1 MKPTPFW
8 GNLEIDSLYK
18 NQASGL
24 VLTEAGNN
32 ASSEL
37 DKYIAKYQKVL
48 SWKQM
53 FGLGKH

>member
-1 MKPTPFW
+1 MDNLIDETYFW
-8 GNLEIDSLYK
+8 GELEIDSLYK

-37 DKYIAKYQKVL
+37 DRYIAKYQKE
-48 SWKQM
+48 
-53 FGLGKH
+53 